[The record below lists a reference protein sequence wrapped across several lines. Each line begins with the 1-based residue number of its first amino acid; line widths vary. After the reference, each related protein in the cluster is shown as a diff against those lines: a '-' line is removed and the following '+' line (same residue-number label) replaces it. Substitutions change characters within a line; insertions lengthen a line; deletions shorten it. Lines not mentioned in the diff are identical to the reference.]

1 VATILLSLSRLG
13 SSRRETLMLVFSAM
27 IAAVF
32 FVIVLIIALLVTG
45 ANLGESLGMAGFV
58 ATIAL
63 VASMILCGVDRWR
76 WIAKRFAVR
85 RQLASRLDTTAD
97 KFAASFPPS
106 DRELAIH
113 LRDRLSAFFDAPP
126 AKIGAHDRLEQFQF
140 ARFMPGIYLFLMAE
154 VCEKHGIEDMGAI
167 PKSQLSTVG
176 DLVVEAKALLREGA
190 VKPIATADDC
200 NPR

>member
-1 VATILLSLSRLG
+1 
-13 SSRRETLMLVFSAM
+13 
-27 IAAVF
+27 
-32 FVIVLIIALLVTG
+32 
-45 ANLGESLGMAGFV
+45 
-58 ATIAL
+58 
-63 VASMILCGVDRWR
+63 
-76 WIAKRFAVR
+76 
-85 RQLASRLDTTAD
+85 
-97 KFAASFPPS
+97 
-106 DRELAIH
+106 

-126 AKIGAHDRLEQFQF
+126 AKIEANDRLEQFQF